1 MIFIL
6 APGADF
12 PLRLLFLLSQLY
24 PSTGKLEH
32 DRKDAGQE
40 QKTGVHIRKKATCAS
55 FSNLKESSKYPE
67 TGRECVLQGP
77 RGSGATYAQLN
88 LAGLGISCSSREK
101 GEIQTGEAP

>member
-1 MIFIL
+1 MQDRSRKQGL
-6 APGADF
+6 T
-12 PLRLLFLLSQLY
+12 L
-24 PSTGKLEH
+24 GKDH
-32 DRKDAGQE
+32 MS
-40 QKTGVHIRKKATCAS
+40 V
-55 FSNLKESSKYPE
+55 FSNLKESSKHPE